1 MRELEMPALATYKK
15 LDKKRLTFNCF
26 LFQAII
32 IDEMRQG
39 RLAYLVR
46 EEGVKMAAKKARS
59 SLHSRVSNA
68 QYINPAR
75 TLREPLRHKNE
86 RLGASIKGC

>member
-1 MRELEMPALATYKK
+1 MHRDSPFFSNIDCWLLDCHRVRGRVVRELEMPALATYKK
-15 LDKKRLTFNCF
+15 LDKKGLTFNCS

-32 IDEMRQG
+32 TDEMRQG

-59 SLHSRVSNA
+59 LLHSRVSNA
-68 QYINPAR
+68 Q
-75 TLREPLRHKNE
+75 
-86 RLGASIKGC
+86 